1 MKLTVHFI
9 RHGESQANALQNKF
23 GCFHVCLR
31 DPDLTKSGKQV
42 TQNITVPDVDV
53 VCCSTLK
60 RAKETAKLS
69 YPHKFIYVLP
79 GIQELGFG
87 LDNIPRDFMN
97 QFSTFRDVSSFI
109 HLQQDES
116 CVDFLD
122 YLKKYL
128 LKHKSNDI
136 SIALFTH
143 QRFIA
148 KYTDN
153 KKAKNNEIIT
163 KVYQI

>member
-23 GCFHVCLR
+23 GCFHICLR
-31 DPDLTKSGKQV
+31 DPDLTKSGKEV
-42 TQNITVPDVDV
+42 TANTSVPDVDI

-60 RAKETAKLS
+60 RAKNTAKIS
-69 YPHKFIYVLP
+69 YPHKQIYVLP
-79 GIQELGFG
+79 GIQELGYG
-87 LDNIPRDFMN
+87 LDNIPRKFTQ
-97 QFSTFRDVSSFI
+97 QFSTFQEISSFI
-109 HLQQDES
+109 HLKQDDS
-116 CVDFLD
+116 CHDFLD
-122 YLKKYL
+122 YLKKHL
-128 LKHKSNDI
+128 LKHKSSDV

-153 KKAKNNEIIT
+153 KKAQNNEIIT
-163 KVYQI
+163 KVYDF